1 MTHSADDS
9 PFSRVFNALDALHR
23 DDPKRVDIDGVS
35 QPAELIYAR
44 RMSAWLER
52 FDADASKC
60 LRLAVRAQHL
70 ERWRVPRTDYPEGRT
85 GYLTW
90 RRDQGKR
97 AGETAANLMTEAGY
111 SEDDAQRTA
120 NIINK
125 KGLKRDAEV
134 QALEDCA
141 CLTFLENYF
150 ADFSRTVERERMI
163 RIVQKTWG
171 KMSPRARSLA
181 LELPMSE
188 TSAAIVQRALG
199 DAPA

>member
-1 MTHSADDS
+1 MTRASDTPA
-9 PFSRVFNALDALHR
+9 FSRVFDALDDLHR
-23 DDPKRVDIDGVS
+23 DDPQSVEIDGTAA
-35 QPAELIYAR
+35 PKELVYAR
-44 RMSAWLER
+44 RMSAWLEHIHPAA
-52 FDADASKC
+52 ADT

-70 ERWRVPRTDYPEGRT
+70 ERWLVPRTDYPEGRT

-90 RRDQGKR
+90 RRDQGQR
-97 AGETAANLMTEAGY
+97 AGETAAKLMLGAGY
-111 SEDDAQRTA
+111 REDDAERTA
-120 NIINK
+120 TIINK

-163 RIVQKTWG
+163 RIVQKTWR
-171 KMSPRARSLA
+171 KMSPEAQAMA

-188 TSAAIVQRALG
+188 ASTAIVREALSG
-199 DAPA
+199 ND